1 MKMKTYAAIL
11 AMASLSLVLS
21 ATAFW
26 EGTAVASSYGEFP
39 QAGLY
44 GACSSFPRN
53 TLVEIENL
61 ENGRTVQVIVTGGLD
76 NQGVFIALSPE
87 ASYEL
92 GIAAGM
98 VARVRV
104 SMPRKANDTVLRS
117 DSPGLNEDPD
127 LNPAAL
133 VNRER
138 AKRGGEG
145 PEASQEPL
153 SAPSPGPAVALLPSP
168 SPRATP
174 RASPAPFVP
183 SSKERP
189 QAIGDKRTPPEERA
203 VVRAPEN
210 LPLLE
215 ETVPLAV
222 EAKTGNEAH
231 RTDGLSE
238 TQNASAKTPDDA
250 AGPEAIVYAAGAK
263 REELE
268 RSFAMREPLLEEMV
282 AKEPLATAEAFER
295 LRASRSDT
303 AEEVPARLAQPGLA
317 GREKPETAL
326 ERMKSPEAP
335 GLAAGRLPDASMEMA
350 KAEAPGEG
358 ENAEAIALERAGTRK
373 GSAAVASLKEP
384 EIGDTGIERPEA
396 DERLV
401 SAKRT
406 AGDAGL
412 ALANPELMEGDSETA
427 SADERLAAAK
437 RPGEGNDLALADP
450 DLVSG
455 EGETLSAEERLI
467 AAKLPGTDI
476 KISLADPDLNSGTV
490 PETAP
495 EGPATAEE
503 RLLAS
508 RKQGAAQGVALAA
521 PEVELGEAEK
531 AEADER
537 LLASR
542 KKGGAAGF
550 AMPDP
555 DTEAVSIVEAEN
567 RPPDVDE
574 LAMRAVKARKG
585 GEAIA
590 SLAVPAVPE
599 AEKAA
604 PEEKAVALSG
614 RVEPGKSAVTPEF
627 GKTEPVLLAGGEQPR
642 KEPEISGGPA
652 VRVVTLLPV
661 EGGMVPEVVDS
672 SRKSAEAAK
681 FELAGARRIDA
692 LSSGTYYVQIGVF
705 GSALGAREALDAM
718 SRKYPMTYQEY
729 ESKGKRFMRLY
740 VGPLRKDEGG
750 IVLFQ
755 VKSLGYKDAFL
766 KKGD

>member
-1 MKMKTYAAIL
+1 MKMKTCAAIL
-11 AMASLSLVLS
+11 AMASLSLALP

-53 TLVEIENL
+53 TLVEVENL

-76 NQGVFIALSPE
+76 NQGVFMALSPE

-104 SMPRKANDTVLRS
+104 SMPRKANDAVLRS

-133 VNRER
+133 VSRER
-138 AKRGGEG
+138 AKRGGELSEAV
-145 PEASQEPL
+145 PEATLE
-153 SAPSPGPAVALLPSP
+153 PSPGPAVAILPSP
-168 SPRATP
+168 SPRATQ
-174 RASPAPFVP
+174 RATPEPFVP
-183 SSKERP
+183 SSRERP

-231 RTDGLSE
+231 RTDGG
-238 TQNASAKTPDDA
+238 TDTYDTSAKAPD
-250 AGPEAIVYAAGAK
+250 GTKEPEAIVYAVGAK

-268 RSFAMREPLLEEMV
+268 RSFALREPLLEEMV
-282 AKEPLATAEAFER
+282 AKEPVATAEAFER
-295 LRASRSDT
+295 LRASRAGT
-303 AEEVPARLAQPGLA
+303 EEEVPASLALPDLA

-326 ERMKSPEAP
+326 ERMKSPDAP
-335 GLAAGRLPDASMEMA
+335 RVAAGKLPDAAVEPA
-350 KAEAPGEG
+350 RAEVPSEG
-358 ENAEAIALERAGTRK
+358 ENAEALALERANARQGNETI
-373 GSAAVASLKEP
+373 ASLKEP
-384 EIGDTGIERPEA
+384 EIGDTGVERPEA

-401 SAKRT
+401 
-406 AGDAGL
+406 
-412 ALANPELMEGDSETA
+412 
-427 SADERLAAAK
+427 AAK
-437 RPGEGNDLALADP
+437 RAGGEGGIALADP
-450 DLVSG
+450 DLTSG
-455 EGETLSAEERLI
+455 RAPESAEE
-467 AAKLPGTDI
+467 
-476 KISLADPDLNSGTV
+476 
-490 PETAP
+490 
-495 EGPATAEE
+495 GPVTAEE

-508 RKQGAAQGVALAA
+508 RRQGIEQGVALAA
-521 PEVELGEAEK
+521 PEVELGETEK
-531 AEADER
+531 AEAEER

-542 KKGGAAGF
+542 EKGDAAGF

-555 DTEAVSIVEAEN
+555 ETEAVAIVEADN
-567 RPPDVDE
+567 RPPEVDE

-590 SLAVPAVPE
+590 SLAAPDVPE
-599 AEKAA
+599 AGKAA
-604 PEEKAVALSG
+604 TEEKAVALSE
-614 RVEPGKSAVTPEF
+614 RVEPGKSEGIPEF
-627 GKTEPVLLAGGEQPR
+627 GKTEPVLLAEGEKPV
-642 KEPEISGGPA
+642 KEPETAKSPETSGGPT
-652 VRVVTLLPV
+652 VSVVTLLPV

-729 ESKGKRFMRLY
+729 EARGKRFMRLY